1 MSTKSSTQA
10 LVLTGFLFV
19 TFTCSLAQEQST
31 AGEQAITPEKRALI
45 AELLQV
51 TDSKKNALAFYHAI
65 LNQQE
70 SQMPDA
76 IWQSLAGDKEIQ
88 GLSSDEKAR
97 LRKEMLETSTRT
109 NKRLR
114 ELFSK
119 RIDFAQIVEDIAY
132 DLYSK
137 YFTEA
142 EIKDL
147 VTFYRS
153 PTGKKSI
160 DLSPKMFVE
169 SMSTAMERINPKVLE
184 IMTELSNEE
193 AERIRKEVQTRASK
207 QPVKPKPNRRNRKR
221 T

>member
-51 TDSKKNALAFYHAI
+51 TDSKKNALAFYNAI

>member
-1 MSTKSSTQA
+1 MQA
-10 LVLTGFLFV
+10 LVLSGILFV
-19 TFTCSLAQEQST
+19 NFTCSLAQERST

-45 AELLQV
+45 AELLEV
-51 TDSKKNALAFYHAI
+51 TDSKKNALAFYKAM
-65 LNQQE
+65 LDQQE
-70 SQMPDA
+70 NQMPDVV
-76 IWQSLAGDKEIQ
+76 WQSLEGSKEIQ
-88 GLSSDEKAR
+88 ALSSDEKAR
-97 LRKEMLETSTRT
+97 LRKQMLETSTAT

-119 RIDFAQIVEDIAY
+119 RIDFTQIVEDIAY
-132 DLYSK
+132 NQYSK

-142 EIKDL
+142 EIRDL

-160 DLSPKMFVE
+160 DLSPKMFAE
-169 SMSTAMERINPKVLE
+169 SMSTAMEKINPKVLE

-193 AERIRKEVQTRASK
+193 AGRIRKELQARTSK
-207 QPVKPKPNRRNRKR
+207 QPVKPKPNRRSRKR

>member
-1 MSTKSSTQA
+1 MQA
-10 LVLTGFLFV
+10 FALAGILFV
-19 TFTCSLAQEQST
+19 NFTCSSGQEPST
-31 AGEQAITPEKRALI
+31 RGEQAVSPEKRALI
-45 AELLQV
+45 AELLEV
-51 TDSKKNALAFYHAI
+51 TDSKKNALAFYNAI

-70 SQMPDA
+70 TQMPDV
-76 IWQSLAGDKEIQ
+76 IWQSLAGNKEIQ

-97 LRKEMLETSTRT
+97 LRLQMLETSART

-119 RIDFAQIVEDIAY
+119 RIDFTQIVEDIAY
-132 DLYSK
+132 DLYSR

-160 DLSPKMFVE
+160 DLSPKMFAE

-184 IMTELSNEE
+184 IITELSNEE
-193 AERIRKEVQTRASK
+193 AERIKKELQTRTSK
-207 QPVKPKPNRRNRKR
+207 QPVKPKSNQGSRKR